1 MVDLMERTY
10 LASLK
15 QTDERLEADV
25 AAADERAT
33 AAAVEAARR
42 RQEDWAAID
51 RCFGELL
58 LLSKCMLLQ

>member
-15 QTDERLEADV
+15 QSDEKLDADV
-25 AAADERAT
+25 AAVDERAA
-33 AAAVEAARR
+33 AAAVAAVHR

-51 RCFGELL
+51 RCFCGP
-58 LLSKCMLLQ
+58 C